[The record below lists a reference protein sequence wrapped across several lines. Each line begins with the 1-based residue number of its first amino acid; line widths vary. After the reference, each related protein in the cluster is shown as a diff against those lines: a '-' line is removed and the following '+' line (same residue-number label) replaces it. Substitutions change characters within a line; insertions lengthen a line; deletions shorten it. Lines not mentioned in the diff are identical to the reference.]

1 MADQAGPTTGEQT
14 GDSHRE
20 ADPSRLFHDVTEDEW
35 LHVNTVAASKFAA
48 VLPSLPAEN
57 VQLRFVGKAG
67 DKALVEAHT
76 LARAFKDLYREYV
89 GPFTQ
94 STRVLDYGCGWGR
107 ITRFFLK
114 DVAARN
120 LWGIDCN
127 EEVLDFC
134 LESNP
139 WSCFELIDP
148 MPPTD
153 LPGDQFDLVFSYS
166 VFSHLREDVHFAWLD
181 ELGRLAKPGGLLIL
195 SVRPR
200 EFISYCAT
208 LTAESSRSLPAH
220 ASLAG
225 LFPDPE
231 RELADYDG
239 GRFVFV
245 PYRYSSYGE
254 WCGEACISRT
264 YVEREWT
271 SRFELLDFVE
281 DPDRL
286 LQNLVVLRAPE

>member
-1 MADQAGPTTGEQT
+1 MPKEAGLTGVRS

-20 ADPSRLFHDVTEDEW
+20 ADPSRLFRDVTEDEW
-35 LHVNTVAASKFAA
+35 LHVNTSAASKFAA
-48 VLPSLPAEN
+48 ALPSLPAEN
-57 VQLRFVGKAG
+57 IQVQFVGKAG
-67 DKALVEAHT
+67 DEALLEAHA
-76 LARAFKDLYREYV
+76 LARTFKDLYREYV

-114 DVAARN
+114 DVAAGN

-127 EEVLDFC
+127 EEVIDFC
-134 LESNP
+134 RQSNP
-139 WSCFELIDP
+139 WSRFELNDP

-153 LPGDQFDLVFSYS
+153 LPSDQFDLVFSYS
-166 VFSHLREDVHFAWLD
+166 VFTHLREDVHFAWLA
-181 ELGRLAKPGGLLIL
+181 ELGRLVKPGGLLIF

-200 EFISYCAT
+200 QFISYCAT
-208 LTAESSRSLPAH
+208 LTAVSGRSHKPHDALV
-220 ASLAG
+220 G
-225 LFPDPE
+225 LFPDAE
-231 RELADYDG
+231 RALADFDG

-254 WCGEACISRT
+254 WCGEACISRA

-271 SRFELLDFVE
+271 SRFELLDFIQ
-281 DPDRL
+281 DSDRFM
-286 LQNLVVLRAPE
+286 QNLVVLRAPE

>member
-1 MADQAGPTTGEQT
+1 MAEEAGLTGVRS

-20 ADPSRLFHDVTEDEW
+20 SLPYRLFHDVTEDEW
-35 LHVNTVAASKFAA
+35 LHVNTTAASKFAA
-48 VLPSLPAEN
+48 ALPSLPAEN
-57 VQLRFVGKAG
+57 IQVQFVGKAG
-67 DKALVEAHT
+67 DEALAEAHA
-76 LARAFKDLYREYV
+76 LARTFKDLYREYV
-89 GPFTQ
+89 GPFMQ

-114 DVAARN
+114 DVAAEN

-127 EEVLDFC
+127 EEVIDFGR
-134 LESNP
+134 ESNP
-139 WSCFELIDP
+139 WSRFELIDP

-166 VFSHLREDVHFAWLD
+166 VFTHLREDVHFAWLA
-181 ELGRLAKPGGLLIL
+181 ELGRLVKPGGLLIF

-200 EFISYCAT
+200 QFISYCAT
-208 LTAESSRSLPAH
+208 LTAVSDPSHKPPDALV
-220 ASLAG
+220 G
-225 LFPDPE
+225 LFPDAE
-231 RELADYDG
+231 RALADFDD

-254 WCGEACISRT
+254 WCGEACISRA

-271 SRFELLDFVE
+271 SRFELLDFIE
-281 DPDRL
+281 EPDRFM
-286 LQNLVVLRAPE
+286 QNLVVLRAPG